1 MIETFI
7 ALACA
12 HIVADYV
19 LQPDFQAPNTRTP
32 LILLTHSAIVLA
44 LTMAAIGRVDSI
56 EILGLAAVHLGINA
70 LKMHYGRDTFTS
82 HLTAQAAHF
91 IAISA
96 LTLLSPDLWASGIW
110 RIIGSSLPHAMLL
123 IAGLIFTTR
132 AGSVAIEHLMRS
144 LTPQADTASGLPQGG
159 KIIGYLERG
168 LIFGLILGGQA
179 GSIGFL
185 IAAKSILRF
194 GTVNED
200 RSASEYVIIGTL
212 ASFGWAILAAM
223 AITKLQSAL
232 PPLEIAP
239 LRP

>member
-7 ALACA
+7 ALTFA

-19 LQPDFQAPNTRTP
+19 LQPDWMVANKRNP
-32 LILLTHSAIVLA
+32 LTLLTHTAIVLA

-56 EILGLAAVHLGINA
+56 EILGLAAVHLAVDA
-70 LKMHYGRDTFTS
+70 LKTRYGRNTLTS
-82 HLTAQAAHF
+82 HLTGQTVHF
-91 IAISA
+91 ITIIA
-96 LTLLSPDLWASGIW
+96 LTFFSPDLWASGIW
-110 RIIGSSLPHAMLL
+110 SNVGSSLPHAMLL
-123 IAGLIFTTR
+123 IAGIVFITR

-144 LTPQADTASGLPQGG
+144 LTPQADTALGLPQGG

-168 LIFGLILGGQA
+168 LIFGLVLGGQA

-212 ASFGWAILAAM
+212 ASFGWAILAAL